1 MKKTLI
7 ILLSLALGIG
17 FIFSKDISISG
28 STTVFPIAQMTAE
41 MYMDINPNIN
51 ISVRGGGSG
60 VGIAALMNG
69 QTDIANASRPIKT
82 KEQKS
87 ARENGIDPFET
98 IIAMDGIAII
108 VNPANKIINLT
119 SDQLKNIYNGKTINW
134 KELGGE
140 SAPIVIISRD
150 YSSGTFEVFKELVLC
165 GDKVRDDA
173 LLLASN
179 KAVVTTVSNTP
190 GAIGYIG
197 FGFLSDKVKAISI
210 NDIMPLEETVNNG
223 TYELARAL
231 YMYTNG
237 KPKGEIKDY
246 LDYILSEQGQL
257 IVKKVGYISLQ

>member
-7 ILLSLALGIG
+7 MLLALILGAG
-17 FIFSKDISISG
+17 FIFSNDISITG

-41 MYMDINPNIN
+41 MYMEINPDIN

-69 QTDIANASRPIKT
+69 QTNIANASRPIKT
-82 KEQKS
+82 KELKI
-87 ARENGIDPFET
+87 ARENGVDPFEI

-108 VNPANKIINLT
+108 INPSNKIPNLT
-119 SDQLKNIYNGKTINW
+119 FEQLKNIYNGKIINW
-134 KELGGE
+134 KELGGK
-140 SAPIVIISRD
+140 SAPIVVISRD
-150 YSSGTFEVFKELVLC
+150 YSSGTFEVFKTLVLE

-179 KAVVTTVSNTP
+179 KAVVTTVANTP

-197 FGFLSDKVKAISI
+197 FGFLSDKVKAVSVG
-210 NDIMPLEETVNNG
+210 NVMPSEETVNNG
-223 TYELARAL
+223 TYKLARAL

-246 LDYILSEQGQL
+246 LDYVLSEQGQQ
-257 IVKKVGYISLQ
+257 IVEKVGYISLQ